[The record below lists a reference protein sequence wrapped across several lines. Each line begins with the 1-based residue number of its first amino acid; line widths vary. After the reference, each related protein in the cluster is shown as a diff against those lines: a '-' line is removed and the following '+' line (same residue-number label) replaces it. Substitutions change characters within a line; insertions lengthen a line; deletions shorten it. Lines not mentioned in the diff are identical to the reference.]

1 MGGKYVECGRVPGV
15 FGSGGWDGRQDD
27 TPLDTSEDRL
37 RRFHGLV
44 VMLWRPHSA
53 TLTAG

>member
-1 MGGKYVECGRVPGV
+1 MEGKCVECGRVPGV

-37 RRFHGLV
+37 RRFHGLD
-44 VMLWRPHSA
+44 VMLWWTHSA